1 MPKIK
6 ANDFDN
12 DIFDEFIKPKKEKKK
27 KKKKKHGDKK
37 KKNKKKNKKKGNKK
51 VKTQSIINSGYIG
64 NSWDTAHEIYSYRH
78 NKNVIDK
85 FLDKFN
91 VNVDVESKVGVSVK
105 DETIAAAIGV
115 GAQLLKG
122 FLEKKLS
129 K

>member
-27 KKKKKHGDKK
+27 KKKKKHRGKK
-37 KKNKKKNKKKGNKK
+37 KKSKKKNKKKGNKK
-51 VKTQSIINSGYIG
+51 IKTQSITNSGYIG
-64 NSWDTAHEIYSYRH
+64 NSWDTAHEIYSYRY

-91 VNVDVESKVGVSVK
+91 VNVDVESKVGVSVI